1 MDTVVLDWNEK
12 YCCEITDL
20 IFRHTWMY
28 TQIQI
33 CMGMYIYTDIYIYE
47 YGYTY
52 IFSSDPSAE
61 RSQKQKLPN
70 NNEHIPAPN
79 FGF

>member
-1 MDTVVLDWNEK
+1 MNNVVLDWNQK
-12 YCCEITDL
+12 HCCEITDL

-52 IFSSDPSAE
+52 IFFPQIHLLKDP
-61 RSQKQKLPN
+61 RTKTPQ
-70 NNEHIPAPN
+70 
-79 FGF
+79 